1 MEKPVLYDAEGHM
14 APGSVVSSTGPHSKG
29 LAMNRKLYWTLGV
42 GLVGLLLATK
52 GTHWFLGTYFRDA
65 ESLTLGLLAG
75 GIIGFLLGCIVEKT
89 TDERR
94 RRAKVVYWLFAMAV
108 FGSYLGFGKAVPTHT
123 TLMVMAWTLG
133 IGLVVGLL
141 QYFLQS
147 KETIR

>member
-1 MEKPVLYDAEGHM
+1 
-14 APGSVVSSTGPHSKG
+14 
-29 LAMNRKLYWTLGV
+29 MNRKLYWTLGV

-52 GTHWFLGTYFRDA
+52 GTYWFPGTYFHDA

-75 GIIGFLLGCIVEKT
+75 AIIGFLLGCIVEKT
-89 TDERR
+89 MDERR
-94 RRAKVVYWLFAMAV
+94 RRAKVLYWLFAMAV
-108 FGSYLGFGKAVPTHT
+108 FGSYLGSGKAVPTHT